1 MKPKYLT
8 ALLVFLLVVP
18 IIVSY
23 GFLANDQTKK
33 EPLDIFVGIDAAY
46 EDMEEVK
53 QLIDE
58 TSSYTNL
65 FILGCTG
72 ITENFIPI
80 PGGITEN
87 FTKLNEMCQ
96 YIYDKDMY
104 FIVYREHVAPQT
116 EWLEEAKAKWGD
128 RFLGFYA
135 YDEAGGWQLDLQE
148 LRVVE
153 YAENYTDAANQ
164 FVDVMSRIL
173 YWYTLSYTNSTRFP
187 LFTSDYA
194 LYWFDYKAGYD
205 TIFAEFG
212 WNYSRQLN
220 VALCRGAATMHDRD
234 WGAIVTWTYDNPPYI
249 GSGKELYRDLIL
261 AYKNGAKYIIVF
273 DTNENYTHGILG
285 KEHLEAL
292 KRFWH
297 YVQNNPRNSFPI
309 GDRVAYVLPKD
320 YAYGF
325 RGPDDK
331 IWGFWYAD
339 AFSDEL
345 CHKLGE
351 MITKYEFR
359 LDIIYDDGLEPN
371 NTYGYSKLIFWNGTI
386 VT

>member
-8 ALLVFLLVVP
+8 TVLVFLLVVP

-72 ITENFIPI
+72 ITENFIL
-80 PGGITEN
+80 GRTGITEN

-104 FIVYREHVAPQT
+104 FIVYREHFAPGT

-153 YAENYTDAANQ
+153 DAENYTDAANQ
-164 FVDVMSRIL
+164 FVAVMSRIL

-273 DTNENYTHGILG
+273 DTNENYTHGILE

-292 KRFWH
+292 RRFWH

-309 GDRVAYVLPKD
+309 RDRVAYVLPKD